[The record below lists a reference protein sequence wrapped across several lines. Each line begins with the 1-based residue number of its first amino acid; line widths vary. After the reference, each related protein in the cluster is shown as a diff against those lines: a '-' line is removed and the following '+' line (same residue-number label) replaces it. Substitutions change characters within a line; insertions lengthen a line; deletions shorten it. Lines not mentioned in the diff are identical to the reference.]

1 MVKAPSLSWELCR
14 KWEETEKYDLVIH
27 FNLREDRV
35 QKKQEMSDL
44 FSTCEDEGDR
54 AYIIKRVKECKGRGV
69 LFILDG
75 YDELT
80 ELPEHSM
87 LIFKRK
93 VFSEGLSVK
102 VITAVL
108 GAWC

>member
-1 MVKAPSLSWELCR
+1 M
-14 KWEETEKYDLVIH
+14 
-27 FNLREDRV
+27 
-35 QKKQEMSDL
+35 QEMSDL

-75 YDELT
+75 YDELP

-93 VFSEGLSVK
+93 VFSEISSTENTNSRDPCGKHRGTRTVEPIGPGFEATKSP
-102 VITAVL
+102 
-108 GAWC
+108 